1 MLSKEIRQVK
11 VMMEY
16 EIEQINKRIIKLEHR
31 FAKKQNTR
39 NPSFTGS
46 NFSRLGFE
54 DDRKP
59 VKAKRMDISNNENAS
74 MFGESPPNVPH
85 SFIDKSSSRIKEKY
99 ILKKPYPRY
108 QLLVKDRI

>member
-16 EIEQINKRIIKLEHR
+16 EIERINKRVVKLEHR

-39 NPSFTGS
+39 NPSFTRS
-46 NFSRLGFE
+46 NFSHLGYE
-54 DDRKP
+54 DNRKP
-59 VKAKRMDISNNENAS
+59 VKAKQVDISVNENAS

-85 SFIDKSSSRIKEKY
+85 SFIDMNSSRIKEKY

-108 QLLVKDRI
+108 QLLAKDRI